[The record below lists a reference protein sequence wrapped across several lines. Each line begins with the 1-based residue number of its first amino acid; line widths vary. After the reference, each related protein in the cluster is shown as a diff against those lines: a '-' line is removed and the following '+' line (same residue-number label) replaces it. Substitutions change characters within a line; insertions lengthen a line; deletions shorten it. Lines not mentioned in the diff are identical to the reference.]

1 MTFCRMSGT
10 PFTLGGLQCS
20 ALPRLL
26 RLHDGLGRPLR
37 AESQVRPAKRCPLE
51 LVRFFASHE
60 IQLVATLAKRL
71 LCKRYQH
78 DAPKRVVCVRGV
90 VLSIPG
96 IHNSLP
102 LVPEHECEQCVPA
115 PELPHAQLVSPAHEW
130 KHFSKELL
138 VRMVEERAPMAVGRL
153 ALTRQCDNLVHKHA
167 VDLSAIDVSQFQS
180 LYSPT
185 ATTVPSVQLVPNLMP
200 ESFAHGGIECL
211 PVALN
216 WQVWALHGRLPH
228 RRDTAGLADP
238 VQKASARGLRTDLFK
253 IDAVPQ
259 LTVHKYCG
267 DELL

>member
-78 DAPKRVVCVRGV
+78 DAPKRVVCVRRV

-96 IHNSLP
+96 RHNSQP
-102 LVPEHECEQCVPA
+102 LVPEHECEKCVST
-115 PELPHAQLVSPAHEW
+115 PELPYAQLVSPAHEW

-138 VRMVEERAPMAVGRL
+138 VGMVEERAPMAVGRL
-153 ALTRQCDNLVHKHA
+153 SLTRQCDNLIHKHS
-167 VDLSAIDVSQFQS
+167 VDLSTIDVTQFLS
-180 LYSPT
+180 FYAPSAPV
-185 ATTVPSVQLVPNLMP
+185 VPSVQLVPNLMSKP
-200 ESFAHGGIECL
+200 LTHGGIECL
-211 PVALN
+211 PGALD
-216 WQVWALHGRLPH
+216 WQVW
-228 RRDTAGLADP
+228 
-238 VQKASARGLRTDLFK
+238 
-253 IDAVPQ
+253 
-259 LTVHKYCG
+259 
-267 DELL
+267 

>member
-78 DAPKRVVCVRGV
+78 DAPKRVVCVRRV

-96 IHNSLP
+96 RYNSQP
-102 LVPEHECEQCVPA
+102 LVPEHECEKCVST
-115 PELPHAQLVSPAHEW
+115 PELPYAQLVSPAHEW

-138 VRMVEERAPMAVGRL
+138 VGMVEERAPMAVGRL
-153 ALTRQCDNLVHKHA
+153 SLIRQCDNLVHKHA
-167 VDLSAIDVSQFQS
+167 VNLSTIEVTQFQPVS
-180 LYSPT
+180 LLFVQL
-185 ATTVPSVQLVPNLMP
+185 VPPVQLVPNLMP
-200 ESFAHGGIECL
+200 ESLTHRSVECL
-211 PVALN
+211 PTALD
-216 WQVWALHGRLPH
+216 WQVRASYGRLPH
-228 RRDTAGLADP
+228 CRDTACLDRT
-238 VQKASARGLRTDLFK
+238 VQKRLVGRLGRDL
-253 IDAVPQ
+253 
-259 LTVHKYCG
+259 
-267 DELL
+267 